1 MLKGG
6 LLPSPVIVP
15 LSSNSLALKN
25 KIHTQTFVELR
36 SGWNSCFCFDE
47 ICRFVWFRCTKCSN
61 LFYCRWFETRCVSKQ
76 SINEFISRCFSTRTW
91 QTNCQSNCCDKVI
104 HFLSV
109 SLSSFANT
117 SFDISN
123 GSRESNVITKYF
135 DVNDIYTDEYI
146 DEDQNSNNEILPD
159 FDRTAWNEAFNPDG
173 STQDWI
179 EIPYECT
186 REPIVQPVRQTEISH
201 EDERFWE
208 RKCKPLSPGNGNW
221 KRTMEHVFLN
231 FYQFVKNEPQLR
243 ELFGWKIFGRV
254 NIYI

>member
-1 MLKGG
+1 MRFKTIDQRIYIEVLFDLDMANELSKQ
-6 LLPSPVIVP
+6 LLWQ
-15 LSSNSLALKN
+15 SNSL
-25 KIHTQTFVELR
+25 
-36 SGWNSCFCFDE
+36 
-47 ICRFVWFRCTKCSN
+47 
-61 LFYCRWFETRCVSKQ
+61 
-76 SINEFISRCFSTRTW
+76 FIS
-91 QTNCQSNCCDKVI
+91 
-104 HFLSV
+104 L